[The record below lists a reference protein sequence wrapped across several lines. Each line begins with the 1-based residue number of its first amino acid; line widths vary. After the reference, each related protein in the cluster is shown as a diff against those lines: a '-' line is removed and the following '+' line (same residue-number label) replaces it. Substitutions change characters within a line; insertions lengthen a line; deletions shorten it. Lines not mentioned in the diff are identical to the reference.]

1 MLGSILRNRNLARP
15 SSSSA
20 VAAGIA
26 ALVLIIAMLVPRA
39 ASAAPAVLPASALCI
54 SRIGPGIPPPA
65 SVPSGIAGFHA
76 AWYGQSGYPTLCPGE
91 RSTATVAFYNSGT
104 RGWVAGKMG
113 EVAYLGT
120 WDPDPGQD
128 RATPLGGDGTQGS
141 PATGWP
147 RYNRVAAQPAPWV
160 GPNQVAWFQFTVVA
174 PQIPGTYRLSIRPL
188 VEGAQWMEDYGVFWY
203 VTVAGTEPTGSLAPL
218 PARWPSSAMEIGMA
232 DGPGGA
238 APMRATAPFKFRYQ
252 YLAGGVNTGQGWSTW
267 NSNAQFPSYYIDDS
281 VRNGIVPVFTYY
293 MVLQSAPG
301 NTMGEPAGIFANL
314 ANTSTMAA
322 YFADLRLFFQRA
334 AAATGGV
341 VVLHV
346 EPDLWGYL
354 QQRYGDDPLA
364 APARV
369 SATGMSELSGLPDN
383 AAGFAR
389 AVVKLRDVYAP
400 NVLLAYQL
408 SLWGTNHDPIIE
420 KAPDAT
426 IDDWATRSA
435 AFFNAL
441 AARFDLVFAEFSDR
455 DAAFNRY
462 QRGDGGATWWYPDDF
477 ARNIRYLTK
486 FSSLA
491 QKRIVMWQIPL
502 GNTRMRA
509 MNNTWNHYQDNK
521 VEWFFDDPGR
531 ANLSAYARAG
541 VIAFLFGRGA
551 DGATCACDAA
561 GDGVTNPPPIGANT
575 RASLNADDDGG
586 YFRERA
592 AAYYAAGPLTLP

>member
-1 MLGSILRNRNLARP
+1 
-15 SSSSA
+15 
-20 VAAGIA
+20 VF
-26 ALVLIIAMLVPRA
+26 LVIAMLLPHD
-39 ASAAPAVLPASALCI
+39 ASAAPAALPASAACT
-54 SRIGPGIPPPA
+54 SSTGPGIQPPA
-65 SVPSGIAGFHA
+65 SVPSGIPGFHA
-76 AWYGQSGYPTLCPGE
+76 AWYGQSGYPTLCPGD

-160 GPNQVAWFQFTVVA
+160 GPNQIAWFQFSVIA

-203 VTVAGTEPTGSLAPL
+203 VTVAGTPPAGSLAPL
-218 PARWPSSAMEIGMA
+218 PARWPSRAVEIGMT
-232 DGPGGA
+232 DGPDGA
-238 APMRATAPFKFRYQ
+238 AAMRATAPFKFRYQ

-267 NSNAQFPSYYIDDS
+267 NSDAQFPTYYIDDS

-301 NTMGEPAGIFANL
+301 NAMGEPAGIFANL

-322 YFADLRLFFQRA
+322 YFADLKLFFQRA
-334 AAATGGV
+334 AATGQV

-364 APARV
+364 GPARV

-389 AVVKLRDVYAP
+389 AVVKLRDAYAP
-400 NVLLAYQL
+400 NVLLAYHL

-435 AFFNAL
+435 TFFNAL

-486 FSSLA
+486 FSSLV
-491 QKRIVMWQIPL
+491 QRRIVMWQIPL

-509 MNNTWNHYQDNK
+509 MNNTWDHYQDNK

-561 GDGVTNPPPIGANT
+561 GDGVTNPAPIGGNT

-592 AAYYAAGPLTLP
+592 AAYYAAGPIALP